1 MDIPVPS
8 HQHPVAGAG
17 AEVPASEVIAAL
29 SYALDLTEGQP
40 MGHSLQSCLIGMRLG
55 NELKLPRAVMADLY
69 YALLLKDAGCSSN
82 SSKLFHIIHSD
93 EIKAKGDLKDKD
105 WSRVGWE
112 SFRYA
117 VDHVAV
123 GKPFLQ
129 RVRTLISVAITQQ
142 NDSRDLVQIRCER
155 GATIARRIGFSMDV
169 AAAIANLDEH
179 WDGSGYPAGL
189 KGEAIP
195 LLARI
200 MNLSQTLAVFWTL
213 GGPLAAEDVM
223 EQRSARWFDPELV
236 RAARALSAN
245 GSLWLGLDNVSM
257 DEVTGMEPEGER
269 LILGAEAFDDI
280 CLAFADVI
288 DAKSP
293 FTYRHSQGVA
303 DAAVKIAAQLDFPMD
318 EIRSLRRAA
327 LLHDIGKLAVP
338 NSILE
343 KPGKLD
349 AQEWDV
355 VKRHPFHTLQV
366 LKRVPGFHDLSE
378 IAAAHHEKLDGSGY
392 FRHWGAE
399 QLNTQARI
407 LTVADIF
414 DALAASRPY
423 REALPLEKVFSIMR
437 AEAPHALDV
446 TCLEAL
452 IYATQTSAV
461 ETPAAE
467 PMTLRPTAIPNT
479 APLAAAS

>member
-1 MDIPVPS
+1 MKTPAHSNHTFAPHVP
-8 HQHPVAGAG
+8 
-17 AEVPASEVIAAL
+17 AEIPASEVIAAL

-40 MGHSLQSCLIGMRLG
+40 MGHSLQSCLIGMRIG
-55 NELKLPRAVMADLY
+55 NELKLSRALMADLY

-82 SSKLFHIIHSD
+82 SSKLFHIINSD

-105 WSRVGWE
+105 WSRIGWE

-129 RVRTLISVAITQQ
+129 RVRQLISVAITQQ

-155 GATIARRIGFSMDV
+155 GASIARRIGFSVNV
-169 AAAIANLDEH
+169 ATAIGNLDEH
-179 WDGSGYPAGL
+179 WDGSGYPNGL

-200 MNLSQTLAVFWTL
+200 MNLSQTLAVFWTI
-213 GGPLAAEDVM
+213 GGPQAAEEVM
-223 EQRSARWFDPELV
+223 ERRSKRWFDPELV
-236 RAARALSAN
+236 RVARALSTN
-245 GSLWLGLDNVSM
+245 GSLWVGLDNISM
-257 DEVTGMEPEGER
+257 DEVTQMEPAEER
-269 LILGAEAFDDI
+269 LILGGEAFDDV

-303 DAAVKIAAQLDFPMD
+303 NAAVKIATELDFSKD
-318 EIRSLRRAA
+318 EVRSLRRAA

-349 AQEWDV
+349 PHEWDV
-355 VKRHPFHTLQV
+355 VKKHPYYTLQI
-366 LKRVPGFHDLSE
+366 LKRVPGFHELSDV
-378 IAAAHHEKLDGSGY
+378 AAAHHEKLDGSGY
-392 FRHWGAE
+392 FRNWGAD
-399 QLNTQARI
+399 QLNTHARI

-414 DALAASRPY
+414 DALAAPRPY
-423 REALPLEKVFSIMR
+423 REALPLEKVFKIMR
-437 AEAPHALDV
+437 GDAPHALDA

-452 IYATQTSAV
+452 MSASDM
-461 ETPAAE
+461 PSAE
-467 PMTLRPTAIPNT
+467 PVALVPSLTVQP
-479 APLAAAS
+479 APLAVAY